1 MKTRLEFTIFA
12 IAVPRQCRSWEP
24 AHWLL
29 LSLKTSLYR
38 AQNVTL
44 GGMGAVHR
52 IAASLVNFDIG
63 RCQNTVKSYQYKDL
77 HEND

>member
-1 MKTRLEFTIFA
+1 MKTLLEFTIFA
-12 IAVPRQCRSWEP
+12 VAVPRQCRSWEP

-29 LSLKTSLYR
+29 LSLKTSLYK

-44 GGMGAVHR
+44 GGMSAVQR
-52 IAASLVNFDIG
+52 IAANLLNFDIV
-63 RCQNTVKSYQYKDL
+63 RRQNTVKSHQYKDL